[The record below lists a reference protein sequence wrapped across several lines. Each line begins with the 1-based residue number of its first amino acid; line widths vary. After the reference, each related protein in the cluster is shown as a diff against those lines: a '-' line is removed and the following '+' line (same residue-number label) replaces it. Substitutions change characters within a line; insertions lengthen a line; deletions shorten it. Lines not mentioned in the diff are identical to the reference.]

1 MRSTSEPSI
10 SSDHRKENDVPVSE
24 GPSTCSTSVS
34 SAAAK
39 VSNESSNEDSP
50 SKRKGLI
57 GSLRK
62 QKLRSIGSLRSLR
75 SPTRTKQ
82 ADVIANYP
90 VDVVVVN
97 TESEPPSTHYN
108 PHTPKHPTKSSLALD
123 FEESPPGQ
131 PIFDLSRKEY
141 TNSGLDIHRSSPM
154 PVPSSDK
161 QSLRSPIQ
169 LSVIPDG
176 TVPSSPAPI
185 RKILDLDPTED
196 SPSGIFS
203 SCRVPDQII
212 TKATAPVE
220 KPLSDILRAAADYY
234 QIPAIDGQEKPMSLG
249 SITQTVEIR
258 QADSYTESWSA
269 WSEYRRGLL
278 DEFGEKSPP
287 EDEVFTKAGEETKD
301 DAPSEA
307 RGEQEDG
314 ADTRPNMTALDLLRQ
329 KQRANIYRRAD
340 GKRQMQV
347 RLAGSDA
354 ENADDPEWWD
364 KTEAV
369 SGGRNEDFTAAEKMV
384 SNLGVFVRNDE
395 ILVKAEGK
403 ELTPDEA
410 HAVGKITA
418 YVDIE
423 LEPASTE
430 ETESRMLQPANMEK
444 RGSSWGAH
452 AGLYDGT
459 GYGSGPGS
467 TSSPTTV
474 INGTEVD
481 HESLVL
487 VRSRINNLSTGT
499 ASFDTREYKD
509 YADFESLLATRHV
522 S

>member
-1 MRSTSEPSI
+1 MRSTSGSSI
-10 SSDHRKENDVPVSE
+10 PCDHQKENDVPGAE
-24 GPSTCSTSVS
+24 GPSICSRSVN
-34 SAAAK
+34 SAAANFG
-39 VSNESSNEDSP
+39 NESSSENSP

-82 ADVIANYP
+82 ADVIAHQP
-90 VDVVVVN
+90 VDVVVID
-97 TESEPPSTHYN
+97 TESEPPSTRYS
-108 PHTPKHPTKSSLALD
+108 PYTPKHPPKSSLALN
-123 FEESPPGQ
+123 FEEAPPGQ

-141 TNSGLDIHRSSPM
+141 INSSLDMYRSSPM

-161 QSLRSPIQ
+161 QSLRSPTQ
-169 LSVIPDG
+169 LSIIPDG
-176 TVPSSPAPI
+176 TIPSSPAPI
-185 RKILDLDPTED
+185 RKILDLDHTED
-196 SPSGIFS
+196 SPSGIFA
-203 SCRVPDQII
+203 SCRVPDQIT
-212 TKATAPVE
+212 TKATTLVE

-234 QIPAIDGQEKPMSLG
+234 QIPTIDGQEKPMSLE
-249 SITQTVEIR
+249 SITQMVELR
-258 QADSYTESWSA
+258 QAESYTESWSA

-287 EDEVFTKAGEETKD
+287 EDEIFTKAGKETKD
-301 DAPSEA
+301 DAT
-307 RGEQEDG
+307 GEVVDKQQDG

-347 RLAGSDA
+347 RLAGSDP
-354 ENADDPEWWD
+354 ENTDEAQWRD
-364 KTEAV
+364 KTEVV
-369 SGGRNEDFTAAEKMV
+369 SASRNEDFTAAEKMV
-384 SNLGVFVRNDE
+384 SNLGVFVRDDE

-410 HAVGKITA
+410 HAVGKIPA

-430 ETESRMLQPANMEK
+430 ETESRMLQPANMGK
-444 RGSSWGAH
+444 RGCSWGAH

-467 TSSPTTV
+467 TSSPTTA

-481 HESLVL
+481 HEGSVL
-487 VRSRINNLSTGT
+487 VRSRINNLSIET
-499 ASFDTREYKD
+499 ASSDTREYKD
-509 YADFESLLATRHV
+509 YADFEDLLATRHV